1 VTDDRID
8 AAANRYRELLDRL
21 AKTKLGADLDDDNE
35 RRRTVFRFM
44 ENGDNPVTRELG
56 QELRA
61 GNIDLRSVDTVPAYA
76 DVLRAGL
83 DRLNNLDLGAMGD
96 RLEAL
101 VEAEENREART
112 REAIEDAEDDD
123 NQVPVILEDNP
134 RRDR

>member
-1 VTDDRID
+1 M
-8 AAANRYRELLDRL
+8 
-21 AKTKLGADLDDDNE
+21 AKTKLGADLHDDNE
-35 RRRTVFRFM
+35 RRHSVYRLM
-44 ENGDNPVTRELG
+44 ENGDNPVARELG

-101 VEAEENREART
+101 VEAEENREAKA
-112 REAIEDAEDDD
+112 REVIEEDD
-123 NQVPVILEDNP
+123 NQVPVIIEDNP
-134 RRDR
+134 RRGR

>member
-1 VTDDRID
+1 MTDDSID
-8 AAANRYRELLDRL
+8 AAARRYRELLDRL
-21 AKTKLGADLDDDNE
+21 AKTKLGADLHDDNE
-35 RRRTVFRFM
+35 RRRTVFRLM

-101 VEAEENREART
+101 VEAEENREARA
-112 REAIEDAEDDD
+112 REVVEDDD
-123 NQVPVILEDNP
+123 NQVPVILEDTP

>member
-1 VTDDRID
+1 VTDEIID
-8 AAANRYRELLDRL
+8 AAANRYRDLLDRL